1 MTIFWILAAGL
12 AGMALLFVLAPLLGR
27 GPAAEQADDIDLDEV
42 NLSLY
47 KQQVAELDADLAA
60 GKLDQDQ
67 YDSARQDLERE
78 ALNNIGSPEVGN
90 ATDSGA
96 QATKPGVVLPSAR
109 LTAVALL
116 MAVPAATLALYL
128 MLGSQEMIPRLDTSA
143 AGQVATPQG
152 HGGDADGMPPLDVLV
167 AQLEQ
172 RMQQNPDDAE
182 GWVMLGR
189 TYFAMR
195 DAAKAESALAK
206 AYALTP
212 NDIQVLLA
220 YAEAVAANNG
230 NSLEGRPSELIAE
243 ALQVDPNDVTARWLS
258 GMVAFQRGQFSAATI
273 AWKAVLGQ
281 IDPNSDDAAELRQ
294 LIATAEQRAGIP
306 TDARL
311 AAQSPAAAS
320 TTGLTAATD
329 GPAAPAATTSGPNN
343 EPETEPQTTNQ
354 PQASAAAIDVQVSLA
369 PELAQ
374 RASPGTTVFVYA
386 KAAAG
391 PPMPLAVQR
400 ITVADLPASLR
411 LDDSMAM
418 MPAMKLSSFPQVIV
432 GARISPSGQAM
443 PQPGD
448 LEGETGPISSANS
461 PQVAITIDRER
472 P

>member
-1 MTIFWILAAGL
+1 MTIFWILVVGL
-12 AGMALLFVLAPLLGR
+12 AGLALLFVLAPLLGSS
-27 GPAAEQADDIDLDEV
+27 PAAEQPDDINLDEV
-42 NLSLY
+42 NLSLF

-78 ALNNIGSPEVGN
+78 ALNNIGTQEVGSAADN
-90 ATDSGA
+90 GA
-96 QATKPGVVLPSAR
+96 QATKTGTVLPSAR
-109 LTAVALL
+109 LTAAALL
-116 MAVPAATLALYL
+116 VAVPAATLALYL
-128 MLGSQEMIPRLDTSA
+128 MLGSQDMIPRLEA
-143 AGQVATPQG
+143 NAVGQVATAQG
-152 HGGDADGMPPLDVLV
+152 HSGGADGMPPLGELV
-167 AQLEQ
+167 AKLEQ

-182 GWVMLGR
+182 GWIMLGR

-195 DAAKAESALAK
+195 DAAKAEVALAK
-206 AYALTP
+206 AYELMP
-212 NDIQVLLA
+212 KDIQVLLA

-258 GMVAFQRGQFSAATI
+258 GMVAFQRGQFTAATV

-281 IDPNSDDAAELRQ
+281 IDPSSEDAAELRQ
-294 LIATAEQRAGIP
+294 LIDTAEQRSGVPAE
-306 TDARL
+306 ARL
-311 AAQSPAAAS
+311 VAQSPAAAVN
-320 TTGLTAATD
+320 TGPTSAD
-329 GPAAPAATTSGPNN
+329 GPAAPAPTSSANSGPGT
-343 EPETEPQTTNQ
+343 EPETANQ
-354 PQASAAAIDVQVSLA
+354 PQGSAAAIDVEVSLA
-369 PELAQ
+369 PDLAQ
-374 RASPGTTVFVYA
+374 QAAPGTTVFVYA

-400 ITVADLPASLR
+400 ITVADLPTRLR

-418 MPAMKLSSFPQVIV
+418 MPAMKLSNFPQVIV

-448 LEGETGPISSANS
+448 LEGETGPIPSSS
-461 PQVAITIDRER
+461 TGQVAVTIDRVR

>member
-1 MTIFWILAAGL
+1 MTIFWILVAGL
-12 AGMALLFVLAPLLGR
+12 AGLALLFVLAPLLGDR
-27 GPAAEQADDIDLDEV
+27 PADQHADDIDLDEV
-42 NLSLY
+42 NLSLF

-78 ALNNIGSPEVGN
+78 ALNNVGGQKVGG
-90 ATDSGA
+90 ATDDGA
-96 QATKPGVVLPSAR
+96 QASKPGVVLPSAR

-116 MAVPAATLALYL
+116 VAVPAATLALYL
-128 MLGSQEMIPRLDTSA
+128 MLGSQEMIPRLDAGA
-143 AGQVATPQG
+143 AGQVATAQG
-152 HGGDADGMPPLDVLV
+152 HSGSADGMPPLGELV
-167 AQLEQ
+167 AKLEQ

-182 GWVMLGR
+182 GWIMLGR

-195 DAAKAESALAK
+195 DAAKAEAALAK
-206 AYALTP
+206 AYELVP

-230 NSLEGRPSELIAE
+230 NSLEGRPSELVAE

-258 GMVAFQRGQFSAATI
+258 GMVAFQRGQFTAATV

-281 IDPNSDDAAELRQ
+281 IDPSSEDAAELRQ
-294 LIATAEQRAGIP
+294 LIDTAEQRAGVP

-311 AAQSPAAAS
+311 AAKSPAAAVN
-320 TTGLTAATD
+320 TGLTAAD
-329 GPAAPAATTSGPNN
+329 GPAAPAPTSSPNSGAGT
-343 EPETEPQTTNQ
+343 EPETANQ
-354 PQASAAAIDVQVSLA
+354 AQPSAAAIDVEVSLA
-369 PELAQ
+369 PDLAQ
-374 RASPGTTVFVYA
+374 QAAPETTVFVYA

-400 ITVADLPASLR
+400 ITVADLPTRLR

-418 MPAMKLSSFPQVIV
+418 MPAMKLSNFPQVIV

-448 LEGETGPISSANS
+448 LEGETGPIPSSSAG
-461 PQVAITIDRER
+461 QVAVTIDRVR

>member
-1 MTIFWILAAGL
+1 MTIFWILVAGL
-12 AGMALLFVLAPLLGR
+12 AGLALLFVLAPLLGSSL
-27 GPAAEQADDIDLDEV
+27 AAEQADDINLDEV
-42 NLSLY
+42 NLSLF

-78 ALNNIGSPEVGN
+78 ALNNIGSQEVGS
-90 ATDSGA
+90 ATDNGA
-96 QATKPGVVLPSAR
+96 QATKTGTVLPSAR
-109 LTAVALL
+109 LTAAALL
-116 MAVPAATLALYL
+116 VAVPAATLALYL
-128 MLGSQEMIPRLDTSA
+128 MLGSQEMIPRLEANAT
-143 AGQVATPQG
+143 GQVTTAQG
-152 HGGDADGMPPLDVLV
+152 HSGGADGMPPLGELV
-167 AQLEQ
+167 AKLEQ

-182 GWVMLGR
+182 GWIMLGR

-195 DAAKAESALAK
+195 DAAKAEAALAK
-206 AYALTP
+206 AYELMP

-243 ALQVDPNDVTARWLS
+243 ALRVDPNDVTARWLS
-258 GMVAFQRGQFSAATI
+258 GMVAFQRGQFTAATV
-273 AWKAVLGQ
+273 AWKSVLGQ
-281 IDPNSDDAAELRQ
+281 IDPSSEDAAELRQ
-294 LIATAEQRAGIP
+294 LIDTAEQRAGIP

-311 AAQSPAAAS
+311 AAQSPTAAVN
-320 TTGLTAATD
+320 TGL
-329 GPAAPAATTSGPNN
+329 APADRPAPAPMSSTNSGAGTK
-343 EPETEPQTTNQ
+343 PETANQ
-354 PQASAAAIDVQVSLA
+354 PQASAAAIDVDVSLA
-369 PELAQ
+369 PDLAQ
-374 RASPGTTVFVYA
+374 QAAPGTTVFVYA

-400 ITVADLPASLR
+400 ITVADLPTRLR

-448 LEGETGPISSANS
+448 LEGETGPIPSSS
-461 PQVAITIDRER
+461 TGQVAVTIDRVR